1 MGADGKLWPAG
12 FNGHPSLLSIT
23 SFRLVLL
30 LHAPPIHHVNAG
42 ISRRMQASFIA
53 AASRMQL
60 HTSEE
65 MMKLEDVV
73 CKRLQVA
80 TSCGGGGEC
89 SCQHHEPTHE
99 INEEMTKTTMTS
111 G

>member
-12 FNGHPSLLSIT
+12 FYGHFLPPGP
-23 SFRLVLL
+23 LV
-30 LHAPPIHHVNAG
+30 ASPVHHVKAG
-42 ISRRMQASFIA
+42 RRMQASFIA

-60 HTSEE
+60 HTSEG